1 MKQPTRRF
9 GSRRGNAF
17 VELAL
22 CSTVLMLIF
31 TGTLQFGYSFYQY
44 NSLINAV
51 RGGARYASMATISN
65 QGNGI
70 LPNSYVTAVQNTVV
84 YGSPTA
90 SSTPIVPGLTTSDV
104 DVTVIFDGLFVPKT
118 VTVKIKTF
126 TIDGIVKKFTMS
138 DKPSLQMQFLGQ
150 YCPVSC

>member
-70 LPNSYVTAVQNTVV
+70 LSNSYVTAVQNTVV

-90 SSTPIVPGLTTSDV
+90 GSTPIVPGLTTSDV
-104 DVTVIFDGLFVPKT
+104 DVTANFDGLFVPKT

-138 DKPSLQMQFLGQ
+138 DKPSLQIQFLGQ